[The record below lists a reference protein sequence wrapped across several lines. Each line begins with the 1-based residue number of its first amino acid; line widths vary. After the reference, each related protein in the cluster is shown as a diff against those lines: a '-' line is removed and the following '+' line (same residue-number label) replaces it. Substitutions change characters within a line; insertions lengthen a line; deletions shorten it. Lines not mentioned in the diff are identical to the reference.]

1 MTDYS
6 TELFDLTNN
15 PHYTFYKLYV
25 NGKCEFDDFLEEI
38 KKNVADSNNMKSII
52 AYMDSL
58 SAQLLPSTIYNYIQ
72 GSKRNDLFEF
82 KKKNIRVYVIDQ
94 RPNIY
99 IVMGGYKGSQEKK
112 DIPRL
117 IRKTK
122 DFPKKQNQ

>member
-1 MTDYS
+1 MTNYS

-15 PHYTFYKLYV
+15 PNCTFYKLYV

-38 KKNVADSNNMKSII
+38 KKNVADSKNMKAII

-58 SAQLLPSTIYNYIQ
+58 CAQLLPSSIYNYIQ
-72 GSKRNDLFEF
+72 GSKRNDLYEF

-99 IVMGGYKGSQEKK
+99 IVMGGYKSSQKKK

-117 IRKTK
+117 IRKTE